1 MCHAAFCV
9 RCPATVAACTAPVI
23 TCRDGIL
30 GICGRRVTTAPPPKD
45 RDFAPQVRHG
55 MQHTNKQT
63 NIQNKNKR
71 TKTQSYKHTHKQTNK
86 QTHNQTIKQTNKQTI
101 STVHPT
107 TATLALQMPRRLP
120 DMPSHLDRYNWTL
133 ARPPNLHRSGSVA
146 TVGRQPQP
154 KGTAVLHRLWRSR
167 NAART

>member
-1 MCHAAFCV
+1 MGCNIQTNKQTYKLKTNGQKHNH
-9 RCPATVAACTAPVI
+9 TNI
-23 TCRDGIL
+23 
-30 GICGRRVTTAPPPKD
+30 
-45 RDFAPQVRHG
+45 
-55 MQHTNKQT
+55 HTNKQT
-63 NIQNKNKR
+63 N
-71 TKTQSYKHTHKQTNK
+71 KHTN
-86 QTHNQTIKQTNKQTI
+86 KQTNKQTI